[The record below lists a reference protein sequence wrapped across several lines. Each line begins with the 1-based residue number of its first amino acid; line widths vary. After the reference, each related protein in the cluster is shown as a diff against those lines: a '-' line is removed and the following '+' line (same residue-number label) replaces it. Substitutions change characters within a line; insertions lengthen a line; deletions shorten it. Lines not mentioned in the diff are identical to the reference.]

1 MVKKKKTA
9 ARYAKIGLFIALV
22 AAIATSL
29 LLAAQGLIALKLFS
43 PAKPE
48 WISRAAIISAAVL
61 VLGLALY
68 AILDPASV
76 RRFFA
81 GRQARY
87 GSNTLIMSLAF
98 VGILVVVNVLAYQN
112 PQSLDFTEDKQ
123 HTLAPESIRALDAL
137 PEKVTAIAFYSSQMP
152 TESARTL
159 LDNYKT
165 NSKGKFDYRFVDPN
179 QDPLL
184 ARQYGI
190 TGDGKIVLTMGE
202 ASEIASYASES
213 ELLQALLRLMNPE
226 QRTVYF
232 LTGHGEGDI
241 QGSGET
247 AFSNARQTLEK
258 KNYSVK
264 TLNLAAENKIPE
276 DAKAIVIAG
285 PQHPLLDQEVTLLKE
300 YLGRGGSLIV
310 LENPTPFTDYGANP
324 DPLAEYL
331 KSEWGIGL
339 DNDVV
344 VDTTSNQPLFAISS
358 AFSSTHPIT
367 SHMTTLAILP
377 QSRSLSVSEPAPQG
391 ITLTKLIL
399 TSQQSWG
406 ETDFDLLKNN
416 QQVRYDPASDIAGPL
431 TLAAAGENPSTQ
443 GRVVVFGNSV
453 FASDSL
459 FDRYANGDIFVNS
472 VDWAVRQTNL
482 VNITPKQ
489 PITRTFNPPSQIQ
502 FVLILLTSILVIPG
516 LVVGFGIST
525 WLARRKRG

>member
-1 MVKKKKTA
+1 MAKKKNTA
-9 ARYAKIGLFIALV
+9 ARYAGLGLALALL
-22 AAIATSL
+22 AAIATL
-29 LLAAQGLIALKLFS
+29 LLIAVQGLRALKLFS
-43 PAKPE
+43 PARPE
-48 WISRAAIISAAVL
+48 LISQATAVSAGLL
-61 VLGLALY
+61 VIGLALY
-68 AILDPASV
+68 AILNPAAV
-76 RRFFA
+76 RRFLA

-98 VGILVVVNVLAYQN
+98 AGILITVNVLAYQN
-112 PQSLDFTEDKQ
+112 PQSLDLTEDKQ
-123 HTLAPESIRALDAL
+123 HTLAPESIRALEAL
-137 PEKVTAIAFYSSQMP
+137 PEKVTAIAFYSSQMSSD
-152 TESARTL
+152 SARTL
-159 LDNYKT
+159 LNNYKE

-190 TGDGKIVLTMGE
+190 TGDGKIVLIMGQ

-213 ELLQALLRLMNPE
+213 EIVQALLRLMSPE

-241 QGSGET
+241 NGSGDT
-247 AFSNARQTLEK
+247 AFSSARQTLEK

-276 DAKAIVIAG
+276 DAKAIVVAG
-285 PQHPLLDQEVTLLKE
+285 PLHPLLDQEVTLLKE
-300 YLGRGGSLIV
+300 YLDKGGSLIV
-310 LENPTPFTDYGANP
+310 LENPTPFTDYGTSP
-324 DPLAEYL
+324 DPLGAYL
-331 KSEWGIGL
+331 KNEWGIGL
-339 DNDVV
+339 DDDVV

-367 SHMTTLAILP
+367 AHMTTLAILP
-377 QSRSLSVSEPAPQG
+377 QSRSLSLSDPAPQG
-391 ITLTKLIL
+391 VTLTKLIL
-399 TSQQSWG
+399 TAQQSWG
-406 ETDFDLLKNN
+406 ETDFELLKNS
-416 QQVRYDPASDIAGPL
+416 QQARFDPAGDIPGPL
-431 TLAAAGENPSTQ
+431 TLAASGENLTTQ

-472 VDWAVRQTNL
+472 VDWAVRQANL
-482 VNITPKQ
+482 VNITPRQ

-502 FVLILLTSILVIPG
+502 FVLILLTSIVVMPG
-516 LVVGFGIST
+516 LVVGLGIST

>member
-1 MVKKKKTA
+1 MAKKKNTA
-9 ARYAKIGLFIALV
+9 ARYANLGLVLALL
-22 AAIATSL
+22 AAIASL
-29 LLAAQGLIALKLFS
+29 LLIAVQGLMALKLFS
-43 PAKPE
+43 PARPE
-48 WISRAAIISAAVL
+48 RISQAMAISAGVF

-68 AILDPASV
+68 AILNPAAV

-98 VGILVVVNVLAYQN
+98 AGILIVVNVLAYQN
-112 PQSLDFTEDKQ
+112 PQSLDLTEDKQ

-137 PEKVTAIAFYSSQMP
+137 PEKVTAIAFYSSQMSSD
-152 TESARTL
+152 SARTL
-159 LDNYKT
+159 LDNYKE

-190 TGDGKIVLTMGE
+190 TGDGKIVLIMGQ

-213 ELLQALLRLMNPE
+213 EIVQALLRLMSPE

-241 QGSGET
+241 HGSGDA

-264 TLNLAAENKIPE
+264 TLPLATENKIPE
-276 DAKAIVIAG
+276 DARAIVIAG
-285 PQHPLLDQEVTLLKE
+285 PLHPLLDQEVTLLKE
-300 YLGRGGSLIV
+300 YLNKGGALIV
-310 LENPTPFTDYGANP
+310 LENPTPFTNYGTSQ
-324 DPLAEYL
+324 DPLGAYL
-331 KSEWGIGL
+331 KDEWGIGL
-339 DNDVV
+339 DDDVV

-367 SHMTTLAILP
+367 AHMTTLAILP
-377 QSRSLSVSEPAPQG
+377 QSRSLSLSDPPPQG
-391 ITLTKLIL
+391 VTLTKLIL
-399 TSQQSWG
+399 TAQQSWG
-406 ETDFDLLKNN
+406 ETDFDLLKNS
-416 QQVRYDPASDIAGPL
+416 QARFDPASDIPGPL
-431 TLAAAGENPSTQ
+431 TLAASGENSTTQ
-443 GRVVVFGNSV
+443 GRVVVFGNSI
-453 FASDSL
+453 FAADSL
-459 FDRYANGDIFVNS
+459 FDRYANGDIFINS
-472 VDWAVRQTNL
+472 VDWAVRQANL
-482 VNITPKQ
+482 VNITPRQ

-502 FVLILLTSILVIPG
+502 FVLILLTSIVFIPG